1 MALQRKVLSADQARV
16 RAEEMCVRA
25 EHSSGEIRR
34 KLRDWGVPPDQAE
47 AIIEAMRQTR
57 YIDDERFCRAFVRDK
72 LEYARWGR
80 IKISMHLRQKGVA
93 QDIAAQILDEIDQ
106 TAYVAR
112 LRQLL
117 IAKNRQLPAELE
129 PYDRRTRLYR
139 FAMQRGFESTAIAAA
154 LRPNK

>member
-1 MALQRKVLSADQARV
+1 MAIQRKVLTPEQAQV
-16 RAEEMCVRA
+16 RAEEMCARA
-25 EHSSGEIRR
+25 EHSSGEIRK
-34 KLRDWGVPPDQAE
+34 KLRDWGVAADRAE
-47 AIIEAMRQTR
+47 AIVEAMRQSR

-80 IKISMHLRQKGVA
+80 IKIQQHLRQKGVA
-93 QDIAAQILDEIDQ
+93 QDIIAEALDGIDQ
-106 TAYVAR
+106 AAYVAR

-117 IAKNRQLPAELE
+117 VAKNRQLPADLE

-154 LRPNK
+154 LRRS